1 MFYQLLNFQK
11 QFNTTFQYTP
21 DPLDYWRFYPQK
33 GTIKG
38 DCDDYSI
45 NFVNRLFKGFWKPIL
60 KKEAVLYH
68 CTYYGEGHMIVKVG
82 NYMIDNITKY
92 PFTWTILPEGY
103 DNLTA
108 YSRWDVICNRFI
120 FKSTWLFKIK
130 EAYKKCFSK

>member
-60 KKEAVLYH
+60 TKEAVLYH
-68 CTYYGEGHMIVKVG
+68 CEYNGEGHMIVKIGGYFV
-82 NYMIDNITKY
+82 DNITST
-92 PFTWTILPEGY
+92 PFDKPAPEY
-103 DNLTA
+103 TNLKA
-108 YSRWDVICNRFI
+108 YSRYSVVINRFL
-120 FKSTWLFKIK
+120 FKSTWLFKLK
-130 EAYKKCFSK
+130 EKIKCFYK